1 MASRHVFL
9 KDLKVADLKR
19 ELEERECDTTGKKA
33 DLQNRLREA
42 LENEG
47 ENPNTYLFEI
57 AGDINSALQS
67 LIENGSKM
75 QQKLEETSGNLR
87 GMEQKLVENSSN
99 LRGMEQKL
107 IENLD
112 QKLQENSSCLQKQI
126 GEYVDGKFG
135 EMENKLVTVEE
146 EFQNKFLE
154 MERKIAT
161 LSLGSGEQQVVN
173 TALKSP
179 GSDIDRLSKF
189 DGKSSWVNYLRQ
201 FEAAAKA
208 NGWSLAEKATALT
221 LALRGD
227 ATDILQTLS
236 LEEQEDY
243 HQLVRHL
250 EMRYGQSH
258 LEHVYHSQLKNR
270 YQKTSESLQEFEA
283 DIARLVRL
291 AYSSTPENVME
302 RLAVQAFLDGLRDT
316 ETRQALTLARPSKLV
331 DALARALEFE
341 AAKESCR
348 RQATIPKMEEDL
360 QEGTC
365 NEAEIRRVAKEILD
379 KRPIRRWNG
388 VKVRHIRGR
397 RIEKKKAP
405 PSSEKDVVIRRLT
418 VVNDDWQRDELLRDQ
433 ENDPNL
439 KPIVN
444 WKKEGRKP
452 TWEEV
457 SRYSPTVKS
466 YWAQWNS
473 LVLSDV
479 LLRRVLEKSD
489 GTEERKQLI
498 VPRNRV
504 PEVLEEI
511 HNGST
516 GGHLGVTKTVG
527 KFLHLFLLAYRSSV
541 HETTGQ
547 TPASIVM
554 RRELRLPCD
563 LKFGRTPGT
572 MWLERTTSGASNRM
586 KETYD
591 INANDGR
598 YQPGNQVWLYNPQ
611 RRRGLSPKLQSSW
624 EGPYEVVT
632 RINDVVYRIQKL
644 PRGKPRVVHFNRLAP
659 FAGSNDEQ
667 AEASVRHVSPP
678 DSELSFEEFM
688 LLHSNGQKA
697 RYGVTREEPRDLFQT
712 PADFC
717 LAHCVAADLRMS
729 RGLHFKKA
737 FGQLEELRRQR
748 PEVGRVLQ
756 ITAAEQ
762 EKERSVFYLVT
773 KQLSHHKPTYQ
784 TVWDTLVE
792 LRDVLLSQSISSLA
806 IPKIASG
813 LDGLDWRVI
822 RSMLEVLFRFT
833 GIEILVC
840 CYNPRR
846 SLNEKT
852 VDCFFYQTSR
862 CKNGSFCRYRHGPED
877 DTIRDE
883 MSLRRGQCYER
894 WASPPL
900 PPRYQPTASS
910 DRRMWKRLERS
921 RRLAKSN
928 CPEASRY
935 VRKEI

>member
-1 MASRHVFL
+1 M
-9 KDLKVADLKR
+9 
-19 ELEERECDTTGKKA
+19 
-33 DLQNRLREA
+33 
-42 LENEG
+42 
-47 ENPNTYLFEI
+47 
-57 AGDINSALQS
+57 
-67 LIENGSKM
+67 
-75 QQKLEETSGNLR
+75 
-87 GMEQKLVENSSN
+87 
-99 LRGMEQKL
+99 
-107 IENLD
+107 D
-112 QKLQENSSCLQKQI
+112 QKLMENSSCLQKQI
-126 GEYVDGKFG
+126 GEYVDGKFE

-154 MERKIAT
+154 VERKIAT
-161 LSLGSGEQQVVN
+161 LSLESGEQQRVVN

-179 GSDIDRLSKF
+179 GSDIDRLSKP
-189 DGKSSWVNYLRQ
+189 DLMVRAHGSIIYDNLRLQ
-201 FEAAAKA
+201 GA

-227 ATDILQTLS
+227 TTDILQTLS
-236 LEEQEDY
+236 LEEQDDY
-243 HQLVRHL
+243 HQLVKHL

-270 YQKTSESLQEFEA
+270 YQKSNESLQEFEA
-283 DIARLVRL
+283 DIVRLVRL

-302 RLAVQAFLDGLRDT
+302 RAVQAFLDGLRDT
-316 ETRQALTLARPSKLV
+316 ETRRALTLARPSKLV

-348 RQATIPKMEEDL
+348 RRATIPKMEEDL
-360 QEGTC
+360 EEGT
-365 NEAEIRRVAKEILD
+365 
-379 KRPIRRWNG
+379 
-388 VKVRHIRGR
+388 
-397 RIEKKKAP
+397 
-405 PSSEKDVVIRRLT
+405 LT

-473 LVLSDV
+473 LVLSDG
-479 LLRRVLEKSD
+479 LLKRVLEKSD

-516 GGHLGVTKTVG
+516 GGHLGVTKTLG

-554 RRELRLPCD
+554 GRELRLPCD
-563 LKFGRTPGT
+563 LKFGCTPGDDVAG
-572 MWLERTTSGASNRM
+572 EDYGASDRM

-632 RINDVVYRIQKL
+632 RINDVPLSPEAMTNKL
-644 PRGKPRVVHFNRLAP
+644 KPEFDTSVH
-659 FAGSNDEQ
+659 Q
-667 AEASVRHVSPP
+667 TASS
-678 DSELSFEEFM
+678 LSRNSCCFIPTAK
-688 LLHSNGQKA
+688 KA

-717 LAHCVAADLRMS
+717 LAHCGSGPPNVPRDCTYLQEGVWTVGGVTQTKT
-729 RGLHFKKA
+729 RGWTSPSNH
-737 FGQLEELRRQR
+737 G
-748 PEVGRVLQ
+748 GRVG
-756 ITAAEQ
+756 
-762 EKERSVFYLVT
+762 ER
-773 KQLSHHKPTYQ
+773 
-784 TVWDTLVE
+784 E
-792 LRDVLLSQSISSLA
+792 SINSLA

-883 MSLRRGQCYER
+883 MSLRRGSVTNAGPVRPC
-894 WASPPL
+894 L
-900 PPRYQPTASS
+900 PRYQPTASS